1 MGRPRKHETEAAAK
15 LAHAANTRRAD
26 ALARLL
32 ENGYIRLHTAGA
44 AEDAAWIVEQ
54 PDAASRLA
62 VAQERARGDKTFWVV
77 VLKET
82 EEAEPVA

>member
-32 ENGYIRLHTAGA
+32 ENGYIRLHTA
-44 AEDAAWIVEQ
+44 DAADDATWIVGQ
-54 PDAASRLA
+54 PEAISRIA
-62 VAQERARGDKTFWVV
+62 VAKERERDGKVFWVV

-82 EEAEPVA
+82 EEAEPAA